1 MGLLDKLFSSPG
13 DKEVTLPA
21 SEFKNIVNRL
31 KELEEENKTLIDERK
46 GLLNTISNY
55 KQVNTLRVD
64 SNYSGADADGV
75 MNVRPIEFLDIVVTG
90 DVSID
95 ADDLKNII
103 RDRNKYHGSLI
114 KQTMEIKR
122 LTTSVTALD
131 NIIKDIR
138 QSAFIKKTSEPIDL
152 KGISECLLRGSAID
166 ESC

>member
-1 MGLLDKLFSSPG
+1 MLVIVSDWKLNRIVWVLVSCEISSG
-13 DKEVTLPA
+13 IKM
-21 SEFKNIVNRL
+21 
-31 KELEEENKTLIDERK
+31 
-46 GLLNTISNY
+46 
-55 KQVNTLRVD
+55 LR
-64 SNYSGADADGV
+64 
-75 MNVRPIEFLDIVVTG
+75 EFLDIEVTG

-138 QSAFIKKTSEPIDL
+138 QSAFVKKTSEPIDL
-152 KGISECLLRGSAID
+152 RGISECILKGSAID